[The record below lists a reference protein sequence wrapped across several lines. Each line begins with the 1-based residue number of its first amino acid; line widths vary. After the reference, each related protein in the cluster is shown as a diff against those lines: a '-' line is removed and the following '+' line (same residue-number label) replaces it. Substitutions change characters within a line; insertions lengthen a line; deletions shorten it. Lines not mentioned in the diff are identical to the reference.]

1 MYTDESFCHC
11 LRSWLFLSSILKLS
25 CAVMPTEM
33 YVGLSFVTVL
43 MLPLH
48 CICLLPG
55 LGAMDSSLVSK
66 PYWPNDLLLLTGMFF
81 GWLWY
86 IWIKDLAHLA
96 ASSTCMPGHSAG
108 KAVSATP
115 RDGMRQVRWPK
126 WKTSY
131 CRRARGDRSKSALE
145 KGDATGL

>member
-48 CICLLPG
+48 CIRLLPG

-66 PYWPNDLLLLTGMFF
+66 PYWPDDLS
-81 GWLWY
+81 
-86 IWIKDLAHLA
+86 
-96 ASSTCMPGHSAG
+96 ASSTGMPGHSAG